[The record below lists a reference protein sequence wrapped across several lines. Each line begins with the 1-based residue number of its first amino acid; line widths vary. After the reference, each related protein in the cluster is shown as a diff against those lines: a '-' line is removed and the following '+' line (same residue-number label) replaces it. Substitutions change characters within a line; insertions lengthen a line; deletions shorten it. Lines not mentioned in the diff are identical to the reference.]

1 MQVGQN
7 VEALL
12 VGIANGWR
20 PMLSIRLAIPRP
32 SEFAENAKPAPSGGF
47 DAREERDLR
56 DELGDMPQVTAGS
69 LRASSLSRLGRPAFF
84 GHGRLWKGQGICM
97 TAHNVNFQAASH
109 GDNHAYFDWQGGADA
124 RRVCAGRQ
132 LVRPP

>member
-20 PMLSIRLAIPRP
+20 PMLSIRMATPRP
-32 SEFAENAKPAPSGGF
+32 SGDGKTDVPKPAPAGGF

-56 DELGDMPQVTAGS
+56 GELGDMPQVRAGATLLLPRLCGPRQSTLLSHSSTTAFSTAGDC
-69 LRASSLSRLGRPAFF
+69 SSLPR
-84 GHGRLWKGQGICM
+84 
-97 TAHNVNFQAASH
+97 
-109 GDNHAYFDWQGGADA
+109 
-124 RRVCAGRQ
+124 
-132 LVRPP
+132 

>member
-20 PMLSIRLAIPRP
+20 PMLSIRLASPRP
-32 SEFAENAKPAPSGGF
+32 GGAADDGVKPVPSGGF

-56 DELGDMPQVTAGS
+56 DELGDMPQASAGLLVT
-69 LRASSLSRLGRPAFF
+69 LIQR
-84 GHGRLWKGQGICM
+84 GHGHCG
-97 TAHNVNFQAASH
+97 
-109 GDNHAYFDWQGGADA
+109 GDG
-124 RRVCAGRQ
+124 CS
-132 LVRPP
+132 

>member
-20 PMLSIRLAIPRP
+20 PMLSIRLASPRP
-32 SEFAENAKPAPSGGF
+32 SDAAAAGDDDAKPTPAGGF

-56 DELGDMPQVTAGS
+56 EELGDMPQVQADSDAIGQLGVTRQRSMKRSTLVQCIWLMAP
-69 LRASSLSRLGRPAFF
+69 SSD
-84 GHGRLWKGQGICM
+84 H
-97 TAHNVNFQAASH
+97 
-109 GDNHAYFDWQGGADA
+109 
-124 RRVCAGRQ
+124 
-132 LVRPP
+132 